1 MGSPISLR
9 GSPLALE
16 TAFVMG
22 ERRDVWY
29 NMRIE
34 KQMSM
39 NENKIVVYQPSDKL
53 AAMLHGKFRII
64 S

>member
-1 MGSPISLR
+1 
-9 GSPLALE
+9 
-16 TAFVMG
+16 MG

-39 NENKIVVYQPSDKL
+39 NENKIVVYQPNDKL
-53 AAMLHGKFRII
+53 AAMLHGRFRII
-64 S
+64 VIEG